1 MKFWR
6 RFLEI
11 PATFSIILL
20 EILYLIGLI
29 LWIIG
34 WPYSRRL
41 QNNDNDGLW
50 DDDDVAILYF
60 CIIIVVTLLTMA
72 ILPLTALPFW
82 KGYISRWSITA
93 LIPLILWLE
102 AWLTNILLGLI
113 RFIPYNCGN
122 DPENGDSSYY
132 VLGTSENAP
141 NYGNG
146 VDHQTQYCRGSKIIV
161 ASTIILMA
169 TAGFTALYLIW
180 LLQEILFQ
188 GARKVHKR
196 AKQRDAKIVTSGAG
210 VVGTETRET
219 ITTHN
224 VY

>member
-82 KGYISRWSITA
+82 KGYIFRWSITA

-102 AWLTNILLGLI
+102 AWLT
-113 RFIPYNCGN
+113 
-122 DPENGDSSYY
+122 
-132 VLGTSENAP
+132 
-141 NYGNG
+141 
-146 VDHQTQYCRGSKIIV
+146 
-161 ASTIILMA
+161 
-169 TAGFTALYLIW
+169 YLTWFDQIHS
-180 LLQEILFQ
+180 LQLWW
-188 GARKVHKR
+188 
-196 AKQRDAKIVTSGAG
+196 
-210 VVGTETRET
+210 
-219 ITTHN
+219 
-224 VY
+224 